1 MLNARNKKFSK
12 QVQLKETIHQEM
24 VINRNNL
31 RLKTLPHIIYI
42 TGNWTERKAAII
54 GEGGEKASMALR
66 IMNIKY
72 IYKYKT

>member
-1 MLNARNKKFSK
+1 
-12 QVQLKETIHQEM
+12 M

-42 TGNWTERKAAII
+42 TGNWTERKTAISA
-54 GEGGEKASMALR
+54 EEGEKESMALR

-72 IYKYKT
+72 IYI